1 MTRRAPLVSVGLP
14 VYNGERYLRQAL
26 DAMLAQDLEDFE
38 LIVSDNASED
48 ATAEIVK
55 EYAAADPRVRYYR
68 NDRNLGLTRNFNR
81 VFELSTGKYFKWTA
95 HDDWHPPQT
104 LRACTEALEG
114 DPSAVLCATAVAVID
129 EDGTVLEEW
138 HPSVDLRVPEPHLRL
153 RRLLWSMGE
162 THPLFGVIRADALR
176 RTPLY
181 RPFMGADRV
190 LLAQLALMGPWWQLP
205 EVMHHYRAPRLR
217 PAGQGPP
224 PPSGPPISVILDP
237 ANRDRLPL
245 RTWRLIYEHLALVAR
260 APLAPR
266 HKARLAMDVLGR
278 FGVREGRRA
287 AAELYH
293 SGRILAA
300 RAARRQP
307 LSGARAERG

>member
-1 MTRRAPLVSVGLP
+1 MSRRAPLVSIGLP
-14 VYNGERYLRQAL
+14 VYNGERYLAQAL

-38 LIVSDNASED
+38 LVVSDNASGD
-48 ATAEIVK
+48 ATEEIVRS
-55 EYAAADPRVRYYR
+55 YAAADPRIRYHR

-81 VFELSTGKYFKWTA
+81 VFELSRGKYFKWTA
-95 HDDWHPPQT
+95 HDDWHPPHT
-104 LRACTEALEG
+104 LRVCTRVLEA
-114 DPSAVLCATAVAVID
+114 DPSAVLCASAVAIID
-129 EDGTVLEEW
+129 EDGQVFEEW
-138 HPSVDLRVPEPHLRL
+138 HPSVDLRAPEPQVRL
-153 RRLLWSMGE
+153 HRLLWTLGE
-162 THPLFGVIRADALR
+162 THPLFAVMRSDALR

-190 LLAQLALMGPWWQLP
+190 LLAQLALLGPFWQLP
-205 EVMHHYRAPRLR
+205 EILHHYRAPRLR
-217 PAGQGPP
+217 PTDPP

-245 RTWRLIYEHLALVAR
+245 RTWRLIYEHLALVAA

-266 HKARLAMDVLGR
+266 HKLRLSLDVLGR
-278 FGVREGRRA
+278 FGVRDGRRA

-300 RAARRQP
+300 RAAAAWQP
-307 LSGARAERG
+307 HPERG